1 MNPTLP
7 TSGLAT
13 SLPRSMEEAKAQ
25 LAEIKLKKSELSVA
39 KKGVME
45 AMRQRRAEYTDKT
58 RDRATAG
65 KGVGA
70 LVSKDFGKAR
80 RKAASVQ
87 NSYDR
92 EALARDLEPM
102 EKQRAQ
108 IEAEIAKLD
117 QHKLRIDQWVA
128 NEKAA
133 DKARKATSASAA
145 PAKPSKQEPPVA
157 APTAAPVAA
166 PAASDDRIA
175 KLKDLAELKESGI
188 LTEEEFQAEKQRVLA
203 GN

>member
-1 MNPTLP
+1 MNPTPP

-25 LAEIKLKKSELSVA
+25 LTEIKLKKSELSVA

-108 IEAEIAKLD
+108 IEAEVAKLD
-117 QHKLRIDQWVA
+117 QQKLRIDQWVA

-133 DKARKATSASAA
+133 DKARKAAKAASTPA
-145 PAKPSKQEPPVA
+145 PAKPPRQATP
-157 APTAAPVAA
+157 AAPVAA

-175 KLKDLAELKESGI
+175 KLKDLAALKESGV

>member
-7 TSGLAT
+7 TPSLAPA
-13 SLPRSMEEAKAQ
+13 LPRSLEEAKAQ
-25 LAEIKLKKSELSVA
+25 LAEIKLKKNELSVA

-80 RKAASVQ
+80 RKVASVQ

-117 QHKLRIDQWVA
+117 QDKLRIDKWVA
-128 NEKAA
+128 DEKAA
-133 DKARKATSASAA
+133 AKASKAAKAASTPA
-145 PAKPSKQEPPVA
+145 PVKLPPRQE
-157 APTAAPVAA
+157 TPVAA

-175 KLKDLAELKESGI
+175 KLKDLADLKESGI

>member
-1 MNPTLP
+1 MNPTPP

-25 LAEIKLKKSELSVA
+25 LAEIKLKKSELGVA

-133 DKARKATSASAA
+133 DKARKAAKAASTPA
-145 PAKPSKQEPPVA
+145 PAKLPKQATP
-157 APTAAPVAA
+157 AAPVAA

-175 KLKDLAELKESGI
+175 KLKDLADLKESGI

>member
-1 MNPTLP
+1 MKPTLP

-13 SLPRSMEEAKAQ
+13 SLPKSMEEAKAQ

-102 EKQRAQ
+102 ERQRAQ

-117 QHKLRIDQWVA
+117 QQKLRIDQWVA

-133 DKARKATSASAA
+133 DKARKAAKAASTPA
-145 PAKPSKQEPPVA
+145 PAKPPRQATP
-157 APTAAPVAA
+157 AAPVAA

-175 KLKDLAELKESGI
+175 KLQDLAELKESGV

>member
-25 LAEIKLKKSELSVA
+25 LTEIKLKKSELSVA

-92 EALARDLEPM
+92 EALARDLEPL

-108 IEAEIAKLD
+108 IEAEVAKLD
-117 QHKLRIDQWVA
+117 QQKLRIDQWVA
-128 NEKAA
+128 NDKAA
-133 DKARKATSASAA
+133 AKARKAAKAASTPA
-145 PAKPSKQEPPVA
+145 PAKLPKQATP
-157 APTAAPVAA
+157 AAPVAA

-175 KLKDLAELKESGI
+175 KLKDLADLKESGI

-203 GN
+203 GT